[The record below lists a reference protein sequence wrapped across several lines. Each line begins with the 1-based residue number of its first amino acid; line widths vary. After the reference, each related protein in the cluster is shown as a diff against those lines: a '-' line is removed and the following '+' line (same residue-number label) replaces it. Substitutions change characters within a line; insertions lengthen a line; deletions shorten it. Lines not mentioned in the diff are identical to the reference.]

1 LGTAYDNP
9 IRTGKSTSAVFNLV
23 CTMTG
28 GGMLSLPYAMA
39 AGGIVMGPIFLL
51 ISAIGS
57 DFSIYIL
64 VSAARRTGA
73 QTYEEVAMFAF
84 GKNARTV
91 RYDPPAHAPNPL
103 HPPNLPTSQPPNLPT
118 SQPPNLPTS
127 QPPPAV
133 ANTSPSPSHAHALPR
148 PFRR

>member
-1 LGTAYDNP
+1 MAFLLDTSGALVISAKMYAAGTVA
-9 IRTGKSTSAVFNLV
+9 R
-23 CTMTG
+23 
-28 GGMLSLPYAMA
+28 YAMA

-91 RYDPPAHAPNPL
+91 RNG
-103 HPPNLPTSQPPNLPT
+103 
-118 SQPPNLPTS
+118 
-127 QPPPAV
+127 
-133 ANTSPSPSHAHALPR
+133 
-148 PFRR
+148 